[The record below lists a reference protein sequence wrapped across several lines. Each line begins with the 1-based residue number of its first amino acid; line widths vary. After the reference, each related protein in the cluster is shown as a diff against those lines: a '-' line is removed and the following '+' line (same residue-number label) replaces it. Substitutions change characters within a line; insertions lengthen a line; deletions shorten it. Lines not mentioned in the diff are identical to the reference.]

1 LNPIFDESEMDK
13 TAFRKICNANISVSH
28 KKHEMK
34 INIKNLGIIKNAE
47 IDLSKD
53 LIVFTGY
60 NNTGKTYL
68 NYLLY
73 GLYKIPYGRIEKQF
87 FNSD

>member
-1 LNPIFDESEMDK
+1 
-13 TAFRKICNANISVSH
+13 
-28 KKHEMK
+28 MK
-34 INIKNLGIIKNAE
+34 INIKNLGIIQNAE

-73 GLYKIPYGRIEKQF
+73 GLYKIPFGRIQKQF
-87 FNSD
+87 YPLVEIEDLSDNYVCL